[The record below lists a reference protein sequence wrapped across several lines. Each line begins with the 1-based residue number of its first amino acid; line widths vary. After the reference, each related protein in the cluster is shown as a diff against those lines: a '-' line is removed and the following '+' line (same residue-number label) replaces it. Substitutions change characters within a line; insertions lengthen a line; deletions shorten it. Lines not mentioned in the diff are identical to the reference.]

1 MASKWKIMKIRYG
14 LHIRRFIRKFLDCFY
29 IAASAKENERGGQ
42 SHTSASVHIASV
54 CCEHTLFFF
63 IIIILSLV
71 LPAKDQALCLHQI
84 LCEAQ

>member
-1 MASKWKIMKIRYG
+1 MKIRYG

-63 IIIILSLV
+63 YYYYFVS
-71 LPAKDQALCLHQI
+71 CLACQGSSTMSPSNFV
-84 LCEAQ
+84 